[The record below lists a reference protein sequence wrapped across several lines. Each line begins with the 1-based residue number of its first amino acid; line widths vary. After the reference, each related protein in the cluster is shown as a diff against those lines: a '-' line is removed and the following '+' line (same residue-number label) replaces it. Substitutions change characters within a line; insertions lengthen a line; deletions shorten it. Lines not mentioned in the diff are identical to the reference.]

1 MFEVARIMLGTQKM
15 LMLSIV
21 DDCDGLN
28 KTPPPEMPTS
38 TGTCEYVTLHCK
50 RDFAEVT
57 KGLEMGEEYPG
68 LSRWADVMT
77 TRGMQEGSES
87 KEIM

>member
-38 TGTCEYVTLHCK
+38 TGTCEYVTLHGK
-50 RDFAEVT
+50 RDFADVI
-57 KGLEMGEEYPG
+57 KGTALEMERVFWMTQVG
-68 LSRWADVMT
+68 LIKSFK
-77 TRGMQEGSES
+77 S
-87 KEIM
+87 

>member
-1 MFEVARIMLGTQKM
+1 MVLITQKM

-21 DDCDGLN
+21 NDCDGLN

-38 TGTCEYVTLHCK
+38 TGTCEYVTLQGK

-57 KGLEMGEEYPG
+57 KGLKVGKEYPG
-68 LSRWADVMT
+68 LSRWADVV
-77 TRGMQEGSES
+77 
-87 KEIM
+87 